1 MKNTMITQ
9 LENVIDQIDTQI
21 ANIQV
26 AKSHTANS
34 LDRDEVRMLKRAKQE
49 SMALLTTLRYIN
61 Q

>member
-21 ANIQV
+21 ANSI
-26 AKSHTANS
+26 
-34 LDRDEVRMLKRAKQE
+34 DRDEVCMLERAKSE

>member
-9 LENVIDQIDTQI
+9 LESVIDQIDTQI